1 LPLRHHLLRVHDP
14 LRVQRR
20 LDGPHQIELD
30 LALVMSELL
39 ALEAADAVFGAD
51 AAVHGG
57 DDAVNRVIELA
68 PARQVLG
75 PVHAYRLGDVV
86 VDVAVADMAERA
98 GTGTGDRLLDHR
110 IRLLDEIGYAG
121 DGNGDIV
128 LDAAAFRY
136 LRLDDRL
143 ADPPEVLHL
152 LLALGDHRI
161 QHQAFLDRLG
171 ERLLHQL
178 AEATVAP
185 PGTGSHQCVV

>member
-1 LPLRHHLLRVHDP
+1 
-14 LRVQRR
+14 
-20 LDGPHQIELD
+20 
-30 LALVMSELL
+30 
-39 ALEAADAVFGAD
+39 
-51 AAVHGG
+51 
-57 DDAVNRVIELA
+57 A

-185 PGTGSHQCVV
+185 PGTGSHQCVVLVRLVERVPDTGDVLHRNFDAEARHHLEGGHLVAGREPHARQELDHAG